1 MAEDEERTRPDQG
14 VGPDAPA
21 SGEDR
26 LPPAFY
32 VRERRGRL
40 ADWWA
45 VLHPPYTAWH
55 LSYVLLGAAVSE
67 TIDLPILGYT
77 LAAFFLAVGVSA
89 HALDELQG
97 RPLATGLSD
106 RTLWV
111 VAVLAL
117 VLAIGVGG
125 YGLVRVGPW
134 LLPFVVV
141 GAFLVLAYNL
151 EWFGGRV
158 HTDPGFALAW
168 GAFPALTSAFAQQ
181 GRVSVAGV
189 LVAAGATALS
199 WAQRTLSTPV
209 RHVRRRVR
217 SVEVRMVTTD
227 GEVSHGDART
237 LLEPSE
243 RALRTT
249 AWAVVA
255 LGVGLVLARL

>member
-1 MAEDEERTRPDQG
+1 MAEGDG
-14 VGPDAPA
+14 G
-21 SGEDR
+21 

-32 VRERRGRL
+32 VRDRRGPL

-55 LSYVLLGAAVSE
+55 LSYVLLGAAVSD

-77 LAAFFLAVGVSA
+77 LAAFFLAVGISA

-97 RPLATGLSD
+97 RPLATGLSE
-106 RTLWV
+106 RTLWTA
-111 VAVLAL
+111 AVLAL
-117 VLAIGVGG
+117 LLALGVGG

-141 GAFLVLAYNL
+141 GALLVLAYNL

-158 HTDPGFALAW
+158 HTDLGFALAW

-181 GRVSVAGV
+181 GRVSAAGV

-217 SVEVRMVTTD
+217 SVEVRMVGTD
-227 GEVSHGDART
+227 GEVSRGDAQV
-237 LLEPSE
+237 LLAPIE
-243 RALRTT
+243 RALRAT
-249 AWAVVA
+249 AWALVV